1 MKSTVV
7 LIVAA
12 VVLGVGAWVGTSVSA
27 VQGHLADA
35 QQYVATLQYQDAQAS
50 LDAAEQAI
58 GYARWLPGFGD
69 EALRDIRTRKA
80 ALLYWTQKYDVLV
93 PEGADPVSAI
103 EEGNP
108 DLQLVVANAA
118 HRLGQRSR
126 TDRDAMIQALEE
138 SASSYLTVLKSG
150 EFREDAAYNYE
161 YVIRLKEELLRS
173 RRPPPPPEEN
183 ADGDMGQSG
192 SPAETKSDE
201 SFEIY
206 IPLESTERPSGGDAG
221 KAPSKDRKG

>member
-1 MKSTVV
+1 MKNTVL
-7 LIVAA
+7 LIAAA
-12 VVLGVGAWVGTSVSA
+12 VVLVVGAWVGTSVSA
-27 VQGHLADA
+27 VHGHLADA
-35 QQYVATLQYQDAQAS
+35 QQHVATLQYDDAQAS
-50 LDAAEQAI
+50 LDAAEAAV
-58 GYARWLPGFGD
+58 GYARWLPGFGED
-69 EALRDIRTRKA
+69 ALRDIRTRKA

-93 PEGADPVSAI
+93 PEGADPVAAI

-118 HRLGQRSR
+118 HRLGQRAG
-126 TDRDAMIQALEE
+126 TDRAALIQALEE
-138 SASSYLTVLKSG
+138 SASSYLTVLKNG

-161 YVIRLKEELLRS
+161 YVIRLKEELTRS

-192 SPAETKSDE
+192 APAETKSDE

-206 IPLESTERPSGGDAG
+206 IPLESTEKPTGGDAG
-221 KAPSKDRKG
+221 KAPEKGRKG